1 MVNRARGWALW
12 KALIIYDDVNP
23 VFRENVRYTI
33 HNGMIKKRSK
43 KEGSNWRSKEKMGG
57 PSYYSY

>member
-1 MVNRARGWALW
+1 MVNRARSWALW

-33 HNGMIKKRSK
+33 HNIL
-43 KEGSNWRSKEKMGG
+43 NKMGLFQIVSDIPELRNAG
-57 PSYYSY
+57 